1 MPGLRDRRWP
11 RESGSLVTT
20 STFVRG
26 NTGVGSRKKRS
37 RGGSKLYG
45 RKTLL
50 FLVPGGVYL
59 LLFAAWPLIDLFM
72 MAFSNVTAFNLL
84 GDRPFNGLD
93 NARYVLS
100 DPTLGRVIVQTLI
113 VVAVILVVSLV
124 GGFLAALALKK
135 KTKLATFTLG
145 VMVFVWTLPAVIGG
159 NLWIFLLA
167 GDGPINVILLTL
179 NLIEKP
185 LPFLSNGD
193 MALASVSL
201 ITAWSTL
208 PFCTLVLRAA
218 FLDVPEEL
226 VEAAAIDGASG
237 WKLNRFVVIPLLRPV
252 ILILSVLLVINAFKT
267 FELIFVMTGGGPGTS
282 TTTLQYLIYQQAFT
296 FYEFGRGAFTAL
308 LSLVIVGV
316 LGAIYIHLNKKE
328 EAAK

>member
-1 MPGLRDRRWP
+1 MTTATREQRTDLARR
-11 RESGSLVTT
+11 
-20 STFVRG
+20 RG
-26 NTGVGSRKKRS
+26 PFSF
-37 RGGSKLYG
+37 GGSKLYG
-45 RKTLL
+45 PRTLL

-59 LLFAAWPLIDLFM
+59 LVFAAWPLIDLFV
-72 MAFSNVTAFNLL
+72 MAFSKVTAFNLL

-93 NARYVLS
+93 NARYVLA
-100 DPTLGRVIVQTLI
+100 DPILGRVIVQTL
-113 VVAVILVVSLV
+113 VVVGVILVVSLV

-159 NLWIFLLA
+159 NLWLFLLA
-167 GDGPINVILLTL
+167 GDGPINVILTTL
-179 NLIEKP
+179 HLAEKP
-185 LPFLSNGD
+185 IPFLSNGEL
-193 MALASVSL
+193 ALASVSL

-316 LGAIYIHLNKKE
+316 LGAIYIHLNRKE
-328 EAAK
+328 ESK